1 MKMVAANGK
10 MPKESDLY
18 QPTTDDV
25 LMLSYTSGTT
35 GNPKGVKL
43 THKMMIQCATST
55 CSRLGN
61 MGGLG
66 ESDTYISYLPAAH
79 SFEQALFGMVCVYG
93 LKQGFYGGDPRKMA
107 DDDLPYLQPT
117 FFASVPRLFNVFYG
131 KLKERF
137 ENEPGVKGWL
147 MRSGLAAKLANL
159 PSGDHTHCLYDRLV
173 FSKVK

>member
-1 MKMVAANGK
+1 
-10 MPKESDLY
+10 
-18 QPTTDDV
+18 
-25 LMLSYTSGTT
+25 MLSYTSGTT

-55 CSRLGN
+55 CSRLGS

-66 ESDTYISYLPAAH
+66 EADTYISYLPAAH

-93 LKQGFYGGDPRKMA
+93 LRQGFYGGDPRKMA

-117 FFASVPRLFNVFYG
+117 FFPSVPRLFNVFYG

-137 ENEPGVKGWL
+137 ENEPGIKGWL
-147 MRSGLAAKLANL
+147 MRSGLASKLANL
-159 PSGDHTHCLYDRLV
+159 PNGDFSHCFYDRLV